1 MTPSGATA
9 AARRAA
15 PRRRPSRGRGAGAP
29 ATAPAAPRAV
39 PRVPRRVSGPARP
52 RAARRGRATLGA
64 RALAGLRGLPDTAVV
79 VRLVRGRLWIGLVA
93 CLLLGL
99 VAMQV
104 SLLKLNAGI
113 GRAVQQ
119 GANLERRNGELR
131 AEISRLG
138 AEERIQSMGAR
149 LGLIMPDAG
158 RVTYL
163 SSRGGQD
170 ATAAIGALRASK
182 LGPAAAAPPQA
193 AQDQPAAQSD
203 QSAAQPGQSA
213 SQSGQSTA
221 LSDQTAPADP
231 GGQSGQATGD
241 PGAAPAAADPS
252 AAGGAA
258 PQG

>member
-1 MTPSGATA
+1 
-9 AARRAA
+9 
-15 PRRRPSRGRGAGAP
+15 
-29 ATAPAAPRAV
+29 
-39 PRVPRRVSGPARP
+39 VSGPARP

-170 ATAAIGALRASK
+170 ATAAIGALRASR
-182 LGPAAAAPPQA
+182 LGPAVAAPPQA
-193 AQDQPAAQSD
+193 AQDQSAAQTD
-203 QSAAQPGQSA
+203 QPGQSA

-221 LSDQTAPADP
+221 PSDQTAPADP